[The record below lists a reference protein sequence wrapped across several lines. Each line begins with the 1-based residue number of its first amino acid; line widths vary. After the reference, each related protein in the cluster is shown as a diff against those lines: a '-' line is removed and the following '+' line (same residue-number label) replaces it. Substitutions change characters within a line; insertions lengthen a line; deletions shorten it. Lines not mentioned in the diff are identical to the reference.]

1 MEYRTSLDIFRKY
14 FERQLE
20 YARKTLNKPEFL
32 NQPFITLSRLTGAG
46 DINFPEKLVQ
56 ALNSIDT
63 KTESPWM
70 YLDKDILQVVLEE
83 HNLPKEI
90 SKYMPEG
97 KISEIQDVIEQL
109 FGLHPSEYKLIKKV
123 SDTILHL
130 SHLGNIVLVGRG
142 ANIITRN
149 NINGIHIRLIDSFD
163 NRSENIQRYFGLSKV
178 EAAKLIDKEDSGRAA
193 YVKKYFNKDINN
205 SSQYSLVL
213 NFEFLTVE
221 DAIRLICH
229 EVTRLRNRIKN

>member
-1 MEYRTSLDIFRKY
+1 MF
-14 FERQLE
+14 
-20 YARKTLNKPEFL
+20 
-32 NQPFITLSRLTGAG
+32 
-46 DINFPEKLVQ
+46 
-56 ALNSIDT
+56 
-63 KTESPWM
+63 
-70 YLDKDILQVVLEE
+70 LDKDILEVVLEE

-90 SKYMPEG
+90 SKYMPER

-163 NRSENIQRYFGLSKV
+163 NRSGNIQRYFGLSKV
-178 EAAKLIDKEDSGRAA
+178 ESAKLIEKEDSGRAA

-205 SSQYSLVL
+205 ASQYSLVL

-229 EVTRLRNRIKN
+229 EVVRLRNRIKN